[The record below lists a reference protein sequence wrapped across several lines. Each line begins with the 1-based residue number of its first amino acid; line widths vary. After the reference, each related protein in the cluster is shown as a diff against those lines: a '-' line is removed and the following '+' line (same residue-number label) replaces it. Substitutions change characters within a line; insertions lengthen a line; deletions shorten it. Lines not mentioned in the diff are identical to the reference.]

1 MNEPSDLLQSIEAC
15 RVQRKIS
22 QYSIIKNSN
31 MHKKTVQDIKST
43 KGNPRLDIL
52 CAYCTYVG
60 AVITITPLNK
70 KTSMR
75 SVALGDITEAELLEL
90 GPEKLKDLLGRIRYL
105 YETYY

>member
-1 MNEPSDLLQSIEAC
+1 MNEPSELLQSIEAC
-15 RVQRKIS
+15 RLQRKIS
-22 QYSIIKNSN
+22 QYSIIKNSA
-31 MHKKTVQDIKST
+31 MHKQTVTGIKST
-43 KGNPRLDIL
+43 KGNPQLDTL

-75 SVALGDITEAELLEL
+75 SIALGDITEAELLEL
-90 GPEKLKDLLGRIRYL
+90 GEEKLKDLLGRIRYL